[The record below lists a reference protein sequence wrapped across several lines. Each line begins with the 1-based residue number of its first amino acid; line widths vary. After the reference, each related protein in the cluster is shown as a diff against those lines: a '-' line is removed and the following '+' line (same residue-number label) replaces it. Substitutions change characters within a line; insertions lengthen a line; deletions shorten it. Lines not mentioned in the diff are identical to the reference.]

1 MKNNILYYSLG
12 MLLLTFITGCSTIA
26 GAVHG
31 IGDDVKSGTETVSG
45 WIKPTKQAK

>member
-1 MKNNILYYSLG
+1 MQSNILYYSLG
-12 MLLLTFITGCSTIA
+12 VLLLTFISGCSTIA